1 MGKTTDYFK
10 DWMNKTVY
18 YKKKLSMDGF
28 GQVTFDTAE
37 TLDCYIHGTVTEV
50 VNDKN
55 EDVLSN
61 QQIYLDGE
69 NATEAAI
76 DFGDVFKVGSEVDD
90 PYLPVKSID
99 KFYDEDGDLDL
110 VVIFL

>member
-10 DWMNKTVY
+10 DWMSNSVN

-28 GQVTFDTAE
+28 GQVTFDNAE
-37 TLDCYIHGTVTEV
+37 ALDCYVHGTVTEV

-55 EDVLSN
+55 ENVLSN
-61 QQIYLDGE
+61 QQIYLNGE

-76 DFGDVFKVGSEVDD
+76 DFGDVFKVDSK
-90 PYLPVKSID
+90 YIPVKSID

-110 VVIFL
+110 VVVFL

>member
-1 MGKTTDYFK
+1 MGKTIDYFI
-10 DWMNKTVY
+10 DWLTQTVN
-18 YKKKLSMDGF
+18 YKKQLSMDGF
-28 GQVTFDTAE
+28 GQDTFDDAE
-37 TLDCYIHGTVTEV
+37 ELACYIHGTVVEV

-55 EDVLSN
+55 ENVLSN

-76 DFGDVFKVGSEVDD
+76 DFGDVFEVDSRYR
-90 PYLPVKSID
+90 PIQSIN

-110 VVIFL
+110 VVVYL